1 VSLIWVAVPV
11 LAVEFAIIA
20 GAAKPRTS
28 MKKQHEGD
36 IRLPYKKY
44 KQLYPNTTMSYE
56 DYKQMQ
62 TRDSYRRAI
71 NSKELKRMVR

>member
-1 VSLIWVAVPV
+1 VSLIWIAVPII
-11 LAVEFAIIA
+11 AIEFAIIA
-20 GAAKPRTS
+20 GVAKPRTS
-28 MKKQHEGD
+28 LKRQHDGD

-44 KQLYPNTTMSYE
+44 RQLYPSTTMSYE

-62 TRDSYRRAI
+62 MRDSYRRAI